1 MPFGGPGPKGLYS
14 TNRVG
19 YVDSVLN
26 ANKGLDWVQ
35 RLHEK
40 NAPTFQV
47 PGEPDKSTHFM
58 GDDGNGYVFPTV
70 VRVNG
75 KMTYLGDRAEDYA
88 HETNTGIQF
97 PKVQGTWFA
106 NNGYKIGTGVNNSI
120 NSSGIPYNNPKY
132 KIPGKYG
139 FGGEIVRPF
148 VTETDPGTDQ
158 KSFFK
163 EYLNS
168 PNYKKRLSMQGYT
181 NLGEV
186 VKDRLANLNATSIK
200 STSATESKYT
210 PGKGIYYSPTQSAEF
225 GYPKESTLAHE
236 FSHASGSLQPD
247 HAKSSNLSLNQKELQ
262 EFQNRNKLNKVDPN
276 SLPIRDYMNWTHNT
290 MQQEPKADMDALRY
304 RLKTDGL
311 YDTGTQTFDKKILQK
326 AKERYKD
333 DNIVNRLF
341 KNFSDDDLL
350 YLMNNVASNKQQQQ
364 FKPFV

>member
-70 VRVNG
+70 VRING

-120 NSSGIPYNNPKY
+120 GPDGVPYNDPHY
-132 KIPGKYG
+132 KLHRR
-139 FGGEIVRPF
+139 FGGRI
-148 VTETDPGTDQ
+148 
-158 KSFFK
+158 
-163 EYLNS
+163 
-168 PNYKKRLSMQGYT
+168 
-181 NLGEV
+181 
-186 VKDRLANLNATSIK
+186 I
-200 STSATESKYT
+200 
-210 PGKGIYYSPTQSAEF
+210 
-225 GYPKESTLAHE
+225 
-236 FSHASGSLQPD
+236 
-247 HAKSSNLSLNQKELQ
+247 
-262 EFQNRNKLNKVDPN
+262 
-276 SLPIRDYMNWTHNT
+276 
-290 MQQEPKADMDALRY
+290 
-304 RLKTDGL
+304 
-311 YDTGTQTFDKKILQK
+311 
-326 AKERYKD
+326 
-333 DNIVNRLF
+333 
-341 KNFSDDDLL
+341 
-350 YLMNNVASNKQQQQ
+350 
-364 FKPFV
+364 KPFA